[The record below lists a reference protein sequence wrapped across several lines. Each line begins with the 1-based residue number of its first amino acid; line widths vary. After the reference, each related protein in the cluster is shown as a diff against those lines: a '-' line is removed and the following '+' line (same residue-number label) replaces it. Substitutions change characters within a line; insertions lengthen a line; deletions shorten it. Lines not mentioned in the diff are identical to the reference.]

1 MSSVKDFGLHRPTWC
16 PGCGDFGILKAMQI
30 ALTNLGLEPHQV
42 VLVGGIGCS
51 GKITDYFRAYGFHG
65 VHGRILPLAMGVKLA
80 NRSLTVIGAG
90 GDGDGYSIGG
100 NHFLHAIRR
109 NVDMTYIVFDNH
121 VYGLTKGQSSPTAAS
136 GYRAKSAAYG
146 VAEQPMRPIG
156 TALAMGISYLAQ
168 GFSGDVKQLT
178 RLIEGGIRHRGF
190 SLLNAFT
197 PCVTYNSVNTYEFYR
212 KNIVNLDE
220 DPDYDATQRSLAIEK
235 AMDVTKVYTGLIYQ
249 EEKPSY
255 DQRLPNYPDVPITSL
270 DLSKDKFDWKSTF
283 IEEFA

>member
-1 MSSVKDFGLHRPTWC
+1 MAAIKDFALHRPTWC
-16 PGCGDFGILKAMQI
+16 PGCGDFAILKAMQT
-30 ALTNLGLEPHQV
+30 ALVNLGLEPHDV

-51 GKITDYFRAYGFHG
+51 GKITDYFRCYGFHG

-80 NRSLTVIGAG
+80 NRDLTVIGAG

-109 NVDMTYIVFDNH
+109 NVDIAYIVFDNH

-156 TALAMGISYLAQ
+156 TALAMGATFIAQ
-168 GFSGDVKQLT
+168 GFSGNVKQLT
-178 RLIEGGIRHRGF
+178 RLIEAAVKHRGF
-190 SLLNAFT
+190 SLLNVFT

-212 KNIVNLDE
+212 ENIVNLDE
-220 DPDYDATQRSLAIEK
+220 DPDFDATDRGLAIEK
-235 AMDVTKVYTGLIYQ
+235 AMDFSKVYTGLIYR

-255 DQRLPNYPDVPITSL
+255 DELLPNYPSVPLTSL
-270 DLSKDKFDWKSTF
+270 DISKERSDWDSVF
-283 IEEFA
+283 LEEFA